1 MSPGSA
7 PVCEFSLRSAMRLR
21 SLALLVCAAPLLHAA
36 GVEAAAQLLRGGDA
50 AAALEALA
58 EASGAEAD
66 FWRGRSLLALGRP
79 RQAFEPLNRVPANHP
94 LRPYADRALLYCAW
108 QCPELDLGRV
118 ATPMTTS
125 PDREIA
131 VLSTAA
137 LAEYWLTQPHGRDN
151 TALALL
157 RERAA
162 EQPALRPLLQL
173 LEIDNLR
180 LSKQFDRATAACRE
194 LENNRNLPL
203 MLRQRARLALAEVW
217 YDLEAEEEAGSPG
230 AGSDDEEELVGND
243 VADTHLGKGEETLL
257 HFVSANPDSPLL
269 PEALR
274 RLGERRAFRRSNEA
288 RTKLREWAQDF
299 SKPKRAAAALLV
311 LSRLLNPE
319 DMPEVPVDATCINTA
334 LAALPREAATTTML
348 EEHIRRLLQRGQ
360 VREAALYAERLP
372 LAGERSPQQD
382 FLVARLLEE
391 HPELAQAAYRSVARR
406 APEGLQ
412 RAAALNAELCAL
424 RAGDMSAAE
433 AITHDPALPL
443 HIRRQARALRADY
456 LADQAPA
463 AAAAEIAALLRE
475 PLSPALRQDTE
486 LTRAYLRLCHP
497 EVLPPP
503 GEDELMLPPLTDPTE
518 EQLLRYYALQEQWL
532 QQRHPNDAAATE
544 RLLRRAAAEAQNPK
558 IYAILTLHLV
568 HRLSAVGRHEEAI
581 RELRTLLQRYPKGGY
596 AARALFLMA
605 HESELLGTREGLD
618 RALQIYT
625 RCAEGRDSTAAT
637 AAIRCGAVLSRLGK
651 SEQAISRLRALAL
664 PEGERGRTPSLDAR
678 ERTLAAA
685 ALANAYAQLGTREAL
700 QEAVNAATIMLDHP
714 ELSPRWRLFTLLH
727 HALLCTRAGKNDLA
741 LGDYLTILGRRPPRG
756 TEPDAKELPYYHQA
770 TAGAVAQ
777 YIIGKR
783 YAEAAALAEEIAL
796 WEQDIH
802 PEEAA
807 HFRSMAEQLRRN
819 HFLPSAR

>member
-1 MSPGSA
+1 
-7 PVCEFSLRSAMRLR
+7 MRLR
-21 SLALLVCAAPLLHAA
+21 SLVLLVCAAPLLHAA
-36 GVEAAAQLLRGGDA
+36 GVEEAAQLLRGGDA
-50 AAALEALA
+50 TAALEALA

-66 FWRGRSLLALGRP
+66 FWRGRSLLALGRL
-79 RQAFEPLNRVPANHP
+79 RQAFEPLNRVPADHP

-131 VLSTAA
+131 ALSTAA
-137 LAEYWLTQPHGRDN
+137 LAEYWLTQPNGRDN
-151 TALALL
+151 TALSLL

-162 EQPALRPLLQL
+162 EQPELRPLLQL

-180 LSKQFDRATAACRE
+180 LSKQFDRATETCRE
-194 LENNRNLPL
+194 MENNRNLPL

-217 YDLEAEEEAGSPG
+217 YDLETEEEAGSPG
-230 AGSDDEEELVGND
+230 ASNDDEEELVSTD
-243 VADTHLGKGEETLL
+243 VADTHRGKGEETLL
-257 HFVSANPDSPLL
+257 HFISVNPESPLL
-269 PEALR
+269 TEALR
-274 RLGERRAFRRSNEA
+274 RLCERRAFRRSNEA
-288 RTKLREWAQDF
+288 RTKLNEWAQDF

-319 DMPEVPVDATCINTA
+319 DAPEKPADATCVNTA
-334 LAALPREAATTTML
+334 LSALPREAATTTML
-348 EEHIRRLLQRGQ
+348 EEHISRLLRRGQ
-360 VREAALYAERLP
+360 MREAALYAERLP

-382 FLVARLLEE
+382 FLAARLQEE
-391 HPELAQAAYRSVARR
+391 HPELALTTYRSVARR
-406 APEGLQ
+406 APERLQ
-412 RAAALNAELCAL
+412 RAAVLNAELCAL
-424 RAGDMSAAE
+424 RAGDTQTAE

-443 HIRRQARALRADY
+443 RIRQQARALRADY
-456 LADQAPA
+456 LADRDPA
-463 AAAAEIAALLRE
+463 AAAAEIAALLSE
-475 PLSPALRQDTE
+475 QPTPALRQDAE

-497 EVLPPP
+497 EALPAP
-503 GEDELMLPPLTDPTE
+503 GEDEEVLPPLTDPTE

-532 QQRHPNDAAATE
+532 QQRHPNDTAAVE
-544 RLLRRAAAEAQNPK
+544 RLLRRAAAKTQDPTL
-558 IYAILTLHLV
+558 YAILTLHLV
-568 HRLSAVGRHEEAI
+568 HRLSTDARHEDAI
-581 RELRTLLQRYPKGGY
+581 RELRTLLQRYPKGAY
-596 AARALFLMA
+596 AARALVLMA
-605 HESELLGTREGLD
+605 HESELLGTREGLE
-618 RALQIYT
+618 RALQLYT
-625 RCAEGRDSTAAT
+625 RCAEGRGSTAVT
-637 AAIRCGAVLSRLGK
+637 AAIRCAAVLSRLGR
-651 SEQAISRLRALAL
+651 SEQAISRLRALML
-664 PEGERGRTPSLDAR
+664 PEGTPGRAPDLDAR

-700 QEAVNAATIMLDHP
+700 QEAVNAATIMLDYP

-777 YIIGKR
+777 YLIGKR

-796 WEQDIH
+796 WEQEIH

-807 HFRSMAEQLRRN
+807 HFRSMAEQIRRT